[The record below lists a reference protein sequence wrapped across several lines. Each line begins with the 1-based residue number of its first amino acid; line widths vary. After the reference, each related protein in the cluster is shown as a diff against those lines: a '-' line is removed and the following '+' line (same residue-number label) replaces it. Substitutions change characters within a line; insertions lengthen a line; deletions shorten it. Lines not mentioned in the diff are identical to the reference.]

1 MSKESY
7 AKGFCKVAAAAG
19 VDPVALAKFA
29 QNTPLQGEEL
39 HKAVQMMVENG
50 SIDTRNYP
58 PLPEGA
64 RPRAEVH
71 YEPSFTGYTTTRDG
85 HRIPLGRTA
94 PKRNAVQT
102 VANNDRFLQAL
113 KRISKGVLRD
123 MKKNIKKR
131 R

>member
-39 HKAVQMMVENG
+39 HKAVQTMAENG
-50 SIDTRNYP
+50 SIDTKNYP

-64 RPRAEVH
+64 RPHLEVH

-85 HRIPLGRTA
+85 RRIPLGKTA
-94 PKRNAVQT
+94 PRRSAAGMSFKAGK
-102 VANNDRFLQAL
+102 FLEALRRIAL
-113 KRISKGVLRD
+113 KRL
-123 MKKNIKKR
+123 
-131 R
+131 